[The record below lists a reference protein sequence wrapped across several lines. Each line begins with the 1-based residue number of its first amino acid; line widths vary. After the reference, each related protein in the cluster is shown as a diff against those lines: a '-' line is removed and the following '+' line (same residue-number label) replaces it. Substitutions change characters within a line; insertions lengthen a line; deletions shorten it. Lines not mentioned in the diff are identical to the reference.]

1 MSVAAPSDVP
11 NGLPSCQRGT
21 HDLAVERG
29 DDELVSLLQGHGVG

>member
-1 MSVAAPSDVP
+1 MSVAAAPDVLTV
-11 NGLPSCQRGT
+11 LPSCQRGT